1 MQEPSK
7 NSNHLS
13 LGKLDA
19 VTELDLFFPKE
30 PLPKF
35 VGDCKGL
42 PTDWWFPEHGDR
54 GNETFA
60 RARAICKNC
69 PASEECLEFSLRSP
83 NLHGMWAGLTPKQ
96 RQAERRRRYRA
107 SLKPKAK

>member
-1 MQEPSK
+1 MQEPQK
-7 NSNHLS
+7 NSNHTS

-19 VTELDLFFPKE
+19 VTELELFFPKE

-42 PTDWWFPEHGDR
+42 PTEWWFPEHGNAHD
-54 GNETFA
+54 ESFS
-60 RARAICKNC
+60 RARQICKTC
-69 PASEECLEFSLRSP
+69 PASGECLEFSLRSP

-96 RQAERRRRYRA
+96 RQSERRRRWRV
-107 SLKPKAK
+107 SQTGKAK

>member
-1 MQEPSK
+1 MQEPLE
-7 NSNHLS
+7 NSNHTS

-19 VTELDLFFPKE
+19 VTELELFFPKE

-42 PTDWWFPEHGDR
+42 PTEWWFPEHAR
-54 GNETFA
+54 AHNETFS
-60 RARAICKNC
+60 RARQICKTC

-96 RQAERRRRYRA
+96 RQSERCRRRRV
-107 SLKPKAK
+107 SQIGKAK